1 MSKKTNVGFAPGMPE
16 GPKAPS
22 PHSGPTL
29 SKRRDRTTAS
39 GSALRSQS
47 FQEWKQLLVMGNR
60 AMGRKEG
67 PQGQVRDSPAPSSQ
81 PTGLCFCGLGSCYLH
96 KLNCRPSQAI
106 TSPSCRPPISVSPT
120 INKKCMHFPS
130 SLRSPW
136 HGEEGGSTPH
146 PPEAAEPPSLPF
158 ISRELASYPVLIPD
172 SAGVLAS
179 RY

>member
-106 TSPSCRPPISVSPT
+106 TSPSC
-120 INKKCMHFPS
+120 
-130 SLRSPW
+130 
-136 HGEEGGSTPH
+136 H
-146 PPEAAEPPSLPF
+146 PPSQFPQLLIKSACISPLPSVLLGTVKREAALPTHLKLPSLP
-158 ISRELASYPVLIPD
+158 ASHSFPG
-172 SAGVLAS
+172 S
-179 RY
+179 

>member
-1 MSKKTNVGFAPGMPE
+1 MWVLPLGCQRVRRHPP
-16 GPKAPS
+16 
-22 PHSGPTL
+22 PTL
-29 SKRRDRTTAS
+29 GPPCQKRRDRTTAS

-47 FQEWKQLLVMGNR
+47 FHEWKQLLVMGNR
-60 AMGRKEG
+60 AMGREAG
-67 PQGQVRDSPAPSSQ
+67 PQGQVRDSPAPSPQ
-81 PTGLCFCGLGSCYLH
+81 PT
-96 KLNCRPSQAI
+96 
-106 TSPSCRPPISVSPT
+106 TSVLLWIRLLLFAQTQLSTKPGHHVSFLPPPISVSPT

-158 ISRELASYPVLIPD
+158 ISRESASYPVLIPD